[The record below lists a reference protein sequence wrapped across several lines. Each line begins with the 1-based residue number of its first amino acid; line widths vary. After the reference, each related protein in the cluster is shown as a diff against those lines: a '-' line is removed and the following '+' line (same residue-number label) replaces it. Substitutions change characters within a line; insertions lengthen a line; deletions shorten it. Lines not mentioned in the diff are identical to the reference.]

1 MLNCSVIIMT
11 RNEEKNLPDCI
22 RSVKWSNDIIIYD
35 SYSEDLTLKIAN
47 DFGARIIKRPNYD
60 TSLRYGGDESFH
72 RNWAL
77 KNIKFKNKWIFFLD
91 ADERVDDRFFYE
103 ITSIKNETL
112 LKFNAFSIR
121 RKDYFMKKHLRYS
134 QQTNSYIRL
143 IRPEFCHFERIINP
157 VLVVK
162 GNIGSL
168 YSYIEHFP
176 FSKGIQNWIDKHNE
190 YSTFEAKQILN
201 ERQSFDECIKL
212 IIKNKQNK
220 YEINKY
226 LKKIF
231 YNLKGRP
238 VLRFC
243 WLFLFK
249 KGFLDG
255 LPGLRF
261 CLLMGVYEYFIS
273 LKIIEIKQNNN
284 I

>member
-11 RNEEKNLPDCI
+11 RNEEKDLPDCI
-22 RSVKWSNDIIIYD
+22 RSVKWSDDIVIYD
-35 SYSEDLTLKIAN
+35 SYSEDNTHQIAN
-47 DFGARIIKRPNYD
+47 DFGVRIIRRPNYD

-91 ADERVDDRFFYE
+91 ADERLGDSFFHE
-103 ITSIKNETL
+103 MKNIKNQTL

-121 RKDYFMKKHLRYS
+121 RKDYFMKKHLKYS
-134 QQTNSYIRL
+134 QQTHSYVRL
-143 IRPEFCHFERIINP
+143 LRPEFCHYERIINP

-162 GNIGSL
+162 GKIGSL
-168 YSYIEHFP
+168 YSYIDHFP

-201 ERQSFDECIKL
+201 ERQSIYKCIKS
-212 IIKNKQNK
+212 IINTDNK
-220 YEINKY
+220 YEKNKN
-226 LKKIF
+226 LKKLF

-238 VLRFC
+238 FLRFL

-255 LPGLRF
+255 LTGLRF
-261 CLLMGVYEYFIS
+261 CLLMAVYEYFIS
-273 LKIIEIKQNNN
+273 LKIIEIKQNNK